1 MFRGLLAFL
10 ALNVLT
16 IAPASADPLPPTRY
30 QQAVFPV
37 CETLPVDVSIA
48 PQLGDGKGFSLFLG
62 DLVAFAV
69 GSVVTIIENAQAE
82 AVVKGLRWPA
92 DEQSFANELAD
103 HVVATLDPAVWG
115 TTVRSGEPVE
125 ACPWRLVIRAE
136 AAMTTDIEAIGV
148 AVRSE
153 LRSRDGSRPPAWVG
167 VLLMTVA
174 HEDIYY
180 RVSNT
185 RRLHAWKALTE
196 DEVRALM
203 VEAFSD
209 IGRLVSYDIKER
221 GSERRGRRLR
231 YIVPGGEYARTREVG
246 ARDGQRLLR
255 TQAGLLIAQPDW
267 TRAR

>member
-1 MFRGLLAFL
+1 MLRHLLVFL
-10 ALNVLT
+10 SITMLA

-48 PQLGDGKGFSLFLG
+48 PQLGDGKGFILFLG

-103 HVVATLDPAVWG
+103 HVVAALDPAVWG
-115 TTVRSGEPVE
+115 TTVRSDEPVE

-185 RRLHAWKALTE
+185 RRVRAWKALTE